1 MSSKNPNASA
11 EKFNEGVSE
20 TNFKNS
26 SLQHCHYKFI
36 GGGGGGMF
44 NTPLYFNVLN
54 IIIINIKYGLDTC
67 QRKSENFT
75 SFNEV
80 WKSLFYLLAR
90 AKYFASTEIIF
101 NNMLKCEILLK
112 LILTFLLC
120 NLFIDFNLNWLGKVS
135 FQASNITTNTTNMQA
150 IIYLVK
156 VTNNH
161 QNNEFA

>member
-1 MSSKNPNASA
+1 MVCHLKIQTQVQKSLMKVLVKQISKTVLFSTATTSLS
-11 EKFNEGVSE
+11 GVE
-20 TNFKNS
+20 
-26 SLQHCHYKFI
+26 
-36 GGGGGGMF
+36 GGMF

-90 AKYFASTEIIF
+90 AKYFVSTEIIF

-120 NLFIDFNLNWLGKVS
+120 NLVIDFNLNWLGKVS
-135 FQASNITTNTTNMQA
+135 GIKHYYQHYQHASY
-150 IIYLVK
+150 YLSG
-156 VTNNH
+156 
-161 QNNEFA
+161 

>member
-1 MSSKNPNASA
+1 MVCHLKIQTQVQKSLMKVLVKQISKTVLFSTATTSLSGV
-11 EKFNEGVSE
+11 EGA
-20 TNFKNS
+20 
-26 SLQHCHYKFI
+26 
-36 GGGGGGMF
+36 MF

-80 WKSLFYLLAR
+80 WKSLLYLLAR
-90 AKYFASTEIIF
+90 AKYFVSTEIIF

-120 NLFIDFNLNWLGKVS
+120 NLVIDFNLNWLGKFS
-135 FQASNITTNTTNMQA
+135 GIKHYYQHYQHASY
-150 IIYLVK
+150 YLSG
-156 VTNNH
+156 
-161 QNNEFA
+161 